1 MSKPYPPVYYADY
14 LQLDKLLTSQS
25 PKSDEYGCPAHDEML
40 FIVVHQAYELWF
52 KLIIHEL
59 ESVLELFQKE
69 IVDEKN
75 IGIAVARLRRITT
88 IQKILID
95 QLNILETMTPL
106 DFLEF
111 RDFLIPASGFQ
122 SIQFR
127 IIENM
132 LGLNIENRVKFDNK
146 NYYSLVSDEHQKI
159 LIQSQNNP
167 SLFETVDKWLSR
179 IPFLSMPGF
188 DFWSQYKDA
197 IDHMIENEK
206 RIILNNPSLTDEK
219 RSRQLKE
226 FESTKEKFEALLN
239 ENKHNQL
246 MKEGQLRL
254 SYKSLLAALFIN
266 LYRDEPILHLPFRF
280 LTYLVDVDEN
290 FTTWRYKHAL
300 MVHRMIGAKVGTGG
314 TSGHHYL
321 MQTAEKHKV
330 FKDLFDLST
339 YLIPRSSLPE
349 LPEEVKMKLGFNYT
363 AEKNEH

>member
-14 LQLDKLLTSQS
+14 LNLDKLLTSQS
-25 PKSDEYGCPAHDEML
+25 PKSDEYGYPAHDELL
-40 FIVVHQAYELWF
+40 FIIVHQAYELWF
-52 KLIIHEL
+52 KQIIHEL
-59 ESVLELFQKE
+59 NSVLELFQNE
-69 IVDEKN
+69 NVDERN
-75 IGIAVARLRRITT
+75 IGIAVARFRRITT
-88 IQKILID
+88 IQKLLIE
-95 QLNILETMTPL
+95 QLHVIETMTPL

-146 NYYSLVSDEHQKI
+146 NYYSLVSDEHQEI
-159 LIQSQNNP
+159 LIQSQNRP
-167 SLFETVDKWLSR
+167 SMFDIIDKWLSR
-179 IPFLSMPGF
+179 IPFLKMQGF
-188 DFWSQYKDA
+188 DFWDQYRSAVTKMM
-197 IDHMIENEK
+197 HNEK
-206 RIILNNPSLTDEK
+206 DIILNNPSLTEERRAK
-219 RSRQLKE
+219 QLKE
-226 FESTKEKFEALLN
+226 FENTKEKFEALLN
-239 ENKHNQL
+239 EDKHNELVKQGL
-246 MKEGQLRL
+246 RRL
-254 SYKSLLAALFIN
+254 SYRSTLAALFIN

-280 LTYLVDVDEN
+280 LTYLVDIDEN

-330 FKDLFDLST
+330 FRDLFDLPT

-349 LPEEVKMKLGFNYT
+349 LPADLKRKLGFNYT
-363 AEKNEH
+363 AEKK